1 MARKDFGAKPY
12 TYPQPVF
19 ILATYNEDGTAN
31 AMNAAWGG
39 ISEGNEISFC
49 ISAGHKTTKNFQRTG
64 AFTVSMADA
73 KHVAACDYVGIE
85 SANNVAGK
93 LDKAG
98 FTVTKSA
105 NVDAPIINELAVCA
119 ECKVKSYDP
128 ESCRLVAEIVNVSVE
143 RAKRRG
149 PFNIVGCMIFLILYH
164 VLPES
169 MYPYIGMIGGIGVG
183 YSAGY
188 AWQTVFNTFGAL
200 SIASGL
206 FGAGTAVTLRIIFNV
221 MGSV

>member
-93 LDKAG
+93 LEKAG
-98 FTVTKSA
+98 FTVKKREFHPDY
-105 NVDAPIINELAVCA
+105 NF
-119 ECKVKSYDP
+119 
-128 ESCRLVAEIVNVSVE
+128 RLS
-143 RAKRRG
+143 
-149 PFNIVGCMIFLILYH
+149 
-164 VLPES
+164 
-169 MYPYIGMIGGIGVG
+169 
-183 YSAGY
+183 
-188 AWQTVFNTFGAL
+188 
-200 SIASGL
+200 
-206 FGAGTAVTLRIIFNV
+206 
-221 MGSV
+221 